1 MCLSNPTV
9 SSTAAAVHTILRT
22 ISFAGQGGYSK
33 SLSDAGCSDENLQ
46 VTLLA
51 ARLGSG
57 EATYEQCFTGC
68 APTEYV
74 LVRAGM
80 RDPTTSILVYIQL
93 VLVSPLLTPRLPS
106 LTPSPAPLMVEGAES

>member
-1 MCLSNPTV
+1 MNETINRRRVYEETRWKQRVVRFRYDDVDNRQKRKAMCLSNPTV

-51 ARLGSG
+51 ARLGSR
-57 EATYEQCFTGC
+57 EATSNAHWMC
-68 APTEYV
+68 A
-74 LVRAGM
+74 
-80 RDPTTSILVYIQL
+80 D
-93 VLVSPLLTPRLPS
+93 
-106 LTPSPAPLMVEGAES
+106 